1 MTNVGSTPLAIS
13 NVQMVGGGF
22 TENNNCGAALG
33 PGANCVFKVR
43 FAPTSATA
51 LTASPY
57 FYGSL
62 VITDNDPASPQTVRL
77 SATATGIL
85 LKPSSLSFGAQA
97 VGTSSPP
104 LPVTLDNKSASTLTF
119 GGSIVV
125 SGDFSETDNCTGGV
139 LGGGTCTINVVFEPS
154 TTGTRKGTLVLN
166 TNDISSPT
174 TYNLAG
180 TGK

>member
-13 NVQMVGGGF
+13 KVQMVGAGF
-22 TENNNCGAALG
+22 TENNNCGSALG
-33 PGANCVFKVR
+33 PGANCVFKIR

-62 VITDNDPASPQTVRL
+62 VVWDNDPASPQTVRV
-77 SATATGIL
+77 SSTASGIL
-85 LKPSSLSFGAQA
+85 LKPNSLNFGSQA

-104 LPVTLDNKSASTLTF
+104 LTVTLTNKSASTLTF

-125 SGDFSETDNCTGGV
+125 SGDFSETDNCVGGV
-139 LGGGTCTINVVFEPS
+139 ISSGNCTINVVFTPS
-154 TTGTRKGTLVLN
+154 ITGTRKGTLVLN

-174 TYNLAG
+174 TFNLTG
-180 TGK
+180 TGN